1 MTATLQLTI
10 NGNEVSGSPEQLV
23 SLLQQV
29 STALPATATTPKKK
43 ARKKSTKSEL
53 PFEEFIVQQITPE
66 LGSELA
72 QEVVD
77 TLIEIK
83 NNQPDFRRFRAMY
96 HKVATIEHRQLLK
109 VVSAV
114 WRLKYATFL
123 DDSYLSAIFS
133 TIKYATICPHCGALA
148 ASFVIRLKQEGLIGE

>member
-10 NGNEVSGSPEQLV
+10 NGNEVSGSAEQLV

-43 ARKKSTKSEL
+43 ARKKSEHL
-53 PFEEFIVQQITPE
+53 PFEEFIVRQITPE
-66 LGSELA
+66 LGPELA

-83 NNQPDFRRFRAMY
+83 NTQPDFRRFRAMY

-123 DDSYLSAIFS
+123 SDSYLSAIFS

-148 ASFVIRLKQEGLIGE
+148 ASFVIRLKQEGLIEE

>member
-43 ARKKSTKSEL
+43 ARKKSTL
-53 PFEEFIVQQITPE
+53 TFEEFIVRQITPE

-83 NNQPDFRRFRAMY
+83 NTQPDFRKFRAMY
-96 HKVATIEHRQLLK
+96 HKVATIEQRQLLK

-123 DDSYLSAIFS
+123 NDSYLSAIFS

-148 ASFVIRLKQEGLIGE
+148 ASFVIRLKQEGLIEE

>member
-29 STALPATATTPKKK
+29 STALPAATAPKKK
-43 ARKKSTKSEL
+43 ARKKSTL
-53 PFEEFIVQQITPE
+53 TFEEFIVRQITPE
-66 LGSELA
+66 LGPELA

-83 NNQPDFRRFRAMY
+83 NTQPDFRRFRAMY
-96 HKVATIEHRQLLK
+96 HKVASIQHRQLLK

-123 DDSYLSAIFS
+123 NDSYLSAIFS